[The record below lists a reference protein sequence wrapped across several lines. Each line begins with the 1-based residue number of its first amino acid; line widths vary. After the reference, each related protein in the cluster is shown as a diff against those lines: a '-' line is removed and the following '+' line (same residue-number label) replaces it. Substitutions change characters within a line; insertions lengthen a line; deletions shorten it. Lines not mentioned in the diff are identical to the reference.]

1 VSKDKILDSEIKQ
14 TIEKNLDV
22 AVEVYK
28 EFKASK
34 KSLDKFTEQFGDVEN
49 SYDFING
56 YFMGD
61 LQGIAFSTTRLLLGR
76 EMNEQERKDL
86 VKIVKSK
93 SSEVKNIIEK
103 IKTLDAKGF
112 SKRI

>member
-1 VSKDKILDSEIKQ
+1 MKQ

-28 EFKASK
+28 EFKVTK
-34 KSLDKFTEQFGDVEN
+34 KNLDKFTEQFGDLEN
-49 SYDFING
+49 SYNFIYG
-56 YFMGD
+56 YFMGE

-76 EMNEQERKDL
+76 EMNEPEQNDL

-93 SSEVKNIIEK
+93 TSAVKNIIGRIKMQDSQGFGQK
-103 IKTLDAKGF
+103 I
-112 SKRI
+112 